1 MTANASSSA
10 PPDPPPD
17 PPTGTCADPAADLL
31 AQRYGR
37 RPAGARTR
45 APRSLTVSVAVI
57 TLLGVALAGWVAVS
71 QSRIAVRWDHEE
83 FTALDDGRSQ
93 VRFTVETDPGRRV
106 VCTVRIFNPGLT
118 EVGHVDVEAGPSA
131 ARSFVVTAVVP
142 TFELGTS
149 GAVRACAVR

>member
-1 MTANASSSA
+1 VAVTPNASSS
-10 PPDPPPD
+10 PSPD
-17 PPTGTCADPAADLL
+17 PPTGTPTDPPPDLL
-31 AQRYGR
+31 AERYGR
-37 RPAGARTR
+37 RPAGARSR
-45 APRSLTVSVAVI
+45 APRSLSLSVGVI
-57 TLLGVALAGWVAVS
+57 TLLGVALAGWVGIS
-71 QSRIAVRWDHEE
+71 QYRIAVRWDHEE

-118 EVGHVDVEAGPSA
+118 EVGRTDVEAGPST